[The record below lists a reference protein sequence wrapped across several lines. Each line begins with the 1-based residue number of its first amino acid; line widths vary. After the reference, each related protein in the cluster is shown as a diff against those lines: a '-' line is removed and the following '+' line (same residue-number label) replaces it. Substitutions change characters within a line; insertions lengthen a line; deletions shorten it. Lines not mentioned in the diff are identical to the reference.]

1 MDRTGEEAR
10 WRPLL
15 TGDLADRALETLAD
29 IAADLGRE
37 IGRTSGSRSPVSL
50 AMGQAGQALFF
61 AWFDRAFPGR
71 GHGDTAVDLLGQALE
86 NLSDLTVRPGLYT
99 GFTGVAWTV
108 EHLEGWLLDP
118 EEGDL
123 TGEIAAVLQEHLRQ
137 SPWQRDRDLVGGL
150 AGYAVYALERLPR
163 PGAAEC
169 LELIVTRLAETAERR
184 DTGVTWLTT
193 PDLLTSEE
201 RERMPQGN
209 YNLGVAHGV
218 PGIVAAL
225 AGIVAAGVAQPR
237 AGRLLEKAV
246 AWMLTEGKLPPG
258 AGAVFPSHLAPG
270 ASPKPSRQAWCY
282 GDPGI
287 AAALL
292 GAARQAGEPS
302 WEREALETAR
312 SAAACSREAA
322 GIKDAGLCHGA
333 AGLGHLWNRL
343 WQASGEPVFADTARA
358 WFEWTLDFRQPGRGS
373 AGFLARDMDDDGQ
386 PKWVEDTG
394 FLTGTAGIGLTL
406 LGALFPIEPAWD
418 RVLLVSIPSRRA

>member
-1 MDRTGEEAR
+1 
-10 WRPLL
+10 
-15 TGDLADRALETLAD
+15 
-29 IAADLGRE
+29 
-37 IGRTSGSRSPVSL
+37 
-50 AMGQAGQALFF
+50 
-61 AWFDRAFPGR
+61 
-71 GHGDTAVDLLGQALE
+71 
-86 NLSDLTVRPGLYT
+86 
-99 GFTGVAWTV
+99 
-108 EHLEGWLLDP
+108 
-118 EEGDL
+118 
-123 TGEIAAVLQEHLRQ
+123 
-137 SPWQRDRDLVGGL
+137 
-150 AGYAVYALERLPR
+150 
-163 PGAAEC
+163 
-169 LELIVTRLAETAERR
+169 
-184 DTGVTWLTT
+184 
-193 PDLLTSEE
+193 
-201 RERMPQGN
+201 RMPQGN

-237 AGRLLEKAV
+237 AGRLLEEAV
-246 AWMLTEGKLPPG
+246 AWMLAEGKLPPG